1 MDTLV
6 GATVGAV
13 VGAGAWV
20 GATLD
25 ADDDEA
31 TEEADDDTGA
41 ALLDELAGAGAWV
54 GATVG
59 DAQPTAISA
68 RMTND
73 KTSLIERD
81 MDSSSSIFAATSLPL
96 QAMNA

>member
-13 VGAGAWV
+13 VGA
-20 GATLD
+20 TLD
-25 ADDDEA
+25 VDDDDA
-31 TEEADDDTGA
+31 TEEVDDDTGA
-41 ALLDELAGAGAWV
+41 ALLDDELTGAGAWV

-68 RMTND
+68 KITNN

-81 MDSSSSIFAATSLPL
+81 MDSSSSIFTATSLSL